1 VARVGAV
8 TVLVLAV
15 LGLLLAS
22 PGLPGR
28 AETPGA
34 PTASI
39 YPALRPV
46 SELDSGPYP
55 ALRAPGALVFP
66 GPAGVQAARAYAATR
81 QGRISFAVADDRGGI
96 AGQDFDERFASA
108 SLSKAMILV
117 AYLSRAA
124 RTHQKLTPAE
134 IAWLT
139 EMIRVS
145 DNFSTSA
152 LVKRLG
158 PEPIRQMAK
167 RAGMRSFSI
176 GNDWAG
182 ARVTAADQ
190 VRFFLAIDR
199 LLRASQRSFA
209 RYLLEHVASFHSW
222 GIPEA
227 ARPLGWRVYFKGGW
241 RPDAHGQLV
250 HQAALLERGSR
261 RIAIAVLTSAAPSE
275 RYGQE
280 TIRGIA
286 RRLLGLSE

>member
-1 VARVGAV
+1 
-8 TVLVLAV
+8 
-15 LGLLLAS
+15 
-22 PGLPGR
+22 
-28 AETPGA
+28 
-34 PTASI
+34 
-39 YPALRPV
+39 
-46 SELDSGPYP
+46 
-55 ALRAPGALVFP
+55 
-66 GPAGVQAARAYAATR
+66 
-81 QGRISFAVADDRGGI
+81 DDRGGI

-117 AYLSRAA
+117 AYLYRAA
-124 RTHQKLTPAE
+124 RSHQKLTPAE
-134 IAWLT
+134 IAWLA

-152 LVKRLG
+152 LFKRLG
-158 PEPIRQMAK
+158 PEPIRQVAK

-190 VRFFLAIDR
+190 ARFFLAIDR
-199 LLRASQRSFA
+199 LLPASQRSFA

-241 RPDAHGQLV
+241 RPDAHGELI
-250 HQAALLERGSR
+250 HQAALLERGAR
-261 RIAIAVLTSAAPSE
+261 RIAIAVLTSAGPSE
-275 RYGQE
+275 RYRQE